1 MRRLMIARHWFQDGG
16 FRMIVVLKRGPKWA
30 RVLDAGT
37 LRAIKIPSNDL
48 DLYAEP
54 LPVSPRKL
62 AKRIDHKRM
71 LWRDLDVFTKA
82 RRTDKAAR
90 EAVKLLRQEARAAT

>member
-1 MRRLMIARHWFQDGG
+1 MRRLTIARHWFQDGG

-37 LRAIKIPSNDL
+37 LRALKIPSNDL

-54 LPVSPRKL
+54 LPVSPRNELTTNACCGVTWTYSQKQGGL
-62 AKRIDHKRM
+62 TRLRAKP
-71 LWRDLDVFTKA
+71 
-82 RRTDKAAR
+82 
-90 EAVKLLRQEARAAT
+90 